1 MSVEGNFGESCAR
14 SFAGSV
20 VCEGVCVDE
29 AFCSNGR
36 DNFASAECLEWK
48 GCGVLRES
56 EALLLPEEDDDSGAV
71 VVAGEGFSSVLFFN
85 ERKNLWRNSNGLEGC
100 DCAED
105 DGSVFFSFTLVVP
118 MLLCGARKVGG
129 EQRRVKTLCIYVR
142 RMIEPLHGT

>member
-1 MSVEGNFGESCAR
+1 MKE
-14 SFAGSV
+14 
-20 VCEGVCVDE
+20 
-29 AFCSNGR
+29 
-36 DNFASAECLEWK
+36 K
-48 GCGVLRES
+48 T
-56 EALLLPEEDDDSGAV
+56 LLLPEEDDDNGVEVLVDECFSGN
-71 VVAGEGFSSVLFFN
+71 FFFN
-85 ERKNLWRNSNGLEGC
+85 ERKNLWRNSSGLEGC